1 MNPIVLP
8 SFAYWQA
15 ICYYYFTILVILPK
29 INLKVE
35 DDPITR
41 KKGETDMNIFAI
53 IGIIVVVLF
62 IAGYFGF
69 R

>member
-1 MNPIVLP
+1 
-8 SFAYWQA
+8 
-15 ICYYYFTILVILPK
+15 
-29 INLKVE
+29 LKVE

-41 KKGETDMNIFAI
+41 KKGEADMNIFAI

>member
-1 MNPIVLP
+1 M
-8 SFAYWQA
+8 
-15 ICYYYFTILVILPK
+15 ILVISPK

-35 DDPITR
+35 DDPSAR
-41 KKGETDMNIFAI
+41 KSGETDMKIFSI

-62 IAGYFGF
+62 IAGYFGL